1 MGKQRLLACVKGLNE
16 VKSIQ
21 RHEAEDVTESNAV
34 EDKLFICSW
43 RGEEWSYGWTDL
55 MPGFYW
61 TWKHMKMMEEVNRL
75 FTHKHSP
82 LDVVFVCTV

>member
-1 MGKQRLLACVKGLNE
+1 MSVKGLNE

-34 EDKLFICSW
+34 EDKLCIFFLER
-43 RGEEWSYGWTDL
+43 RGMELWTDGRTDL
-55 MPGFYW
+55 MAGFCW
-61 TWKHMKMMEEVNRL
+61 TWKHMKMLKEVNRL

-82 LDVVFVCTV
+82 PDVVFVCTV